1 MLFYTVTVTICF
13 FLQRTTLF
21 RGFTKLMTAQ
31 VHNNKTPKTAKDN
44 YSISTFCQRLPTKN
58 KKTMKI
64 LKFKD

>member
-21 RGFTKLMTAQ
+21 RGFTNLMTAQ

-44 YSISTFCQRLPTKN
+44 YIISTFEFANQEQEHDENTK
-58 KKTMKI
+58 I
-64 LKFKD
+64 

>member
-21 RGFTKLMTAQ
+21 RGFTNLMTAQ

-44 YSISTFCQRLPTKN
+44 YIISTFEFANQEQENDENTK
-58 KKTMKI
+58 I
-64 LKFKD
+64 

>member
-1 MLFYTVTVTICF
+1 MLFYTVTVTISF

-21 RGFTKLMTAQ
+21 RGFTNLMFTTTKHPRMQ
-31 VHNNKTPKTAKDN
+31 KIIIVFQHL
-44 YSISTFCQRLPTKN
+44 SLPTKN